1 MVKVTDDSCDI
12 LLNELMNINEQKHL
26 QFKML
31 TDLKSLETLPVDDRW
46 TRFYA
51 EGNNIISSKHNEN
64 QDYCSTR
71 KEILRLDWWFY
82 PSFSFNLPT
91 DVDQ

>member
-1 MVKVTDDSCDI
+1 MLQTGVEQYNMVKVTDDSCDI

-46 TRFYA
+46 TRFVVFLFTDPHLL
-51 EGNNIISSKHNEN
+51 EG
-64 QDYCSTR
+64 
-71 KEILRLDWWFY
+71 
-82 PSFSFNLPT
+82 
-91 DVDQ
+91 